1 MSDLTGQPQP
11 QGPSDQG
18 ELDEQRQEHLAAL
31 GKNAEALPDMADLRT
46 GGTLRKRV
54 AAPNR
59 WRSVNSDGRGSVGP
73 AISTT

>member
-31 GKNAEALPDMADLRT
+31 GKNAEALPDMADPQDWRDAPKE
-46 GGTLRKRV
+46 GGG
-54 AAPNR
+54 A
-59 WRSVNSDGRGSVGP
+59 
-73 AISTT
+73 